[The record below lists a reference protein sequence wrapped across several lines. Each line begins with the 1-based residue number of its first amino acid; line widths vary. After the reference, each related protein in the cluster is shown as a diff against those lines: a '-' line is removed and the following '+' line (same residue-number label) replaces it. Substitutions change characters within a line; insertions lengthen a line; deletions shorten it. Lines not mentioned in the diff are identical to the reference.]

1 MSLGYS
7 ISLDFTLLNYME
19 KVSSWLS
26 LFTYIGISY
35 LVSLCI
41 DGGDIQIFAE
51 DFQIR
56 AS

>member
-1 MSLGYS
+1 
-7 ISLDFTLLNYME
+7 ME

-26 LFTYIGISY
+26 LFTCIGISY
-35 LVSLCI
+35 LVHLCI

-51 DFQIR
+51 DFQIH